1 MKKICN
7 AVITT
12 VSLSFAVTMLVL
24 GPQMTASAAEASGF
38 QPIKER
44 FLQTGQRIQPL
55 DHLGRPDYTKDYWE
69 VDQRGNLIQ
78 KEAGTSFTNPK
89 GQNYRIEGGIMKPI
103 DKLGRVEHNKKGI
116 KLNDR

>member
-1 MKKICN
+1 MKKIYK

-12 VSLSFAVTMLVL
+12 VSLSVVVTMLML
-24 GPQMTASAAEASGF
+24 GPQLMASEASGF

-44 FLQTGQRIQPL
+44 LLQTGQRIQPL

-78 KEAGTSFTNPK
+78 KVAGTNRTNPK
-89 GQNYRIEGGIMKPI
+89 GQNYRIEGGIVKPI
-103 DKLGRVEHNKKGI
+103 DKLGRVEHNKKPI